1 MHQPYVDVVLVK
13 QLYFN
18 KTNYSLGHFSW
29 MQSHVFCFT
38 EVQLCFHRA
47 PHQLIRNHILM
58 VKVQIN
64 LTFDYNKIL
73 RHISSG
79 VPSYLVSYLTRRNT
93 RKLDRYF
100 GTKQKNLVIL
110 ADCCW
115 IFSLCCHSANCV
127 VHYSTNNVK
136 WRNAF
141 QFRVFKYCIISSIDT
156 CVTLSD

>member
-47 PHQLIRNHILM
+47 PHQLIRNHILT

-64 LTFDYNKIL
+64 LTFDHNKIL
-73 RHISSG
+73 RHISLG
-79 VPSYLVSYLTRRNT
+79 VSATWFLILQGEIPANLIATSVWNKRTLLYWQSVVGFVVVLPFS
-93 RKLDRYF
+93 KLHRALLQY
-100 GTKQKNLVIL
+100 K
-110 ADCCW
+110 
-115 IFSLCCHSANCV
+115 
-127 VHYSTNNVK
+127 
-136 WRNAF
+136 
-141 QFRVFKYCIISSIDT
+141 
-156 CVTLSD
+156 